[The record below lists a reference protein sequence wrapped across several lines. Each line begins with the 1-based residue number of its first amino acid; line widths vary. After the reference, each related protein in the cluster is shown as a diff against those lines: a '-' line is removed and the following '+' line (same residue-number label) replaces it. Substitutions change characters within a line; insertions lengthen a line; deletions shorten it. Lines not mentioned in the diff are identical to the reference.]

1 MSGLDCKSILLCS
14 MSLVFS
20 KYRLVC
26 HVPSRNVPTHN
37 DPKNIVPNIP
47 MVAVGDGGGGSVV
60 VRGGRTVLLL
70 MLLLV
75 VVEEKEEEEY
85 DDRCI
90 RF

>member
-1 MSGLDCKSILLCS
+1 

-47 MVAVGDGGGGSVV
+47 IVAVGGGGGSVV
-60 VRGGRTVLLL
+60 VMGGRTVLLL

-75 VVEEKEEEEY
+75 MEEEKEEEEEED

>member
-47 MVAVGDGGGGSVV
+47 IVAVGDGGGSVV
-60 VRGGRTVLLL
+60 VMGGRTVLLL
-70 MLLLV
+70 LLV
-75 VVEEKEEEEY
+75 MEEEEEEKEDD

>member
-1 MSGLDCKSILLCS
+1 

-47 MVAVGDGGGGSVV
+47 IVAVGDGGGSVV
-60 VRGGRTVLLL
+60 VMGGRTVLLL
-70 MLLLV
+70 LLV
-75 VVEEKEEEEY
+75 MEEEEEEKEDD